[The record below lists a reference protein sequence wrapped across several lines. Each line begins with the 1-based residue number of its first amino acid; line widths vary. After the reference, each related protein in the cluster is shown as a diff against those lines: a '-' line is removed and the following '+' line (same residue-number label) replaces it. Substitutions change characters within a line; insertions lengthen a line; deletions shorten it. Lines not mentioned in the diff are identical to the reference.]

1 MDKKTETLDS
11 ALRQSI
17 SAKIVNL
24 MQKLNLSI
32 EEAALNAGLEYS
44 NFYYVMKGKNTPR
57 LDTLLKIA
65 RSLNVPPEYF
75 FKDIKVRNNRRR
87 DNLLQKNTLLNKII
101 KEAGKLE
108 KSAQTFFL
116 KVLKTYNSRQN

>member
-11 ALRQSI
+11 VLRQSI
-17 SAKIVNL
+17 SAKIVDL
-24 MQKLNLSI
+24 MQALNLSI

-75 FKDIKVRNNRRR
+75 FKDIQVRNNRRR

-116 KVLKTYNSRQN
+116 KVLKIYNHR

>member
-1 MDKKTETLDS
+1 MDKKNETLDC
-11 ALRQSI
+11 ALRRSI

-24 MQKLNLSI
+24 LQTLNLSI

-75 FKDIKVRNNRRR
+75 FKDVKVRTNSRR
-87 DNLLQKNTLLNKII
+87 DSLLQKNTLLNKII
-101 KEAGKLE
+101 KETNKLE
-108 KSAQTFFL
+108 KPAQTFFL
-116 KVLKTYNSRQN
+116 KVLKIYNGR

>member
-1 MDKKTETLDS
+1 MNKKTESLDC
-11 ALRQSI
+11 ALRRSI

-24 MQKLNLSI
+24 MQTLNLSI

-44 NFYYVMKGKNTPR
+44 NFYYIMKGKNTPR

-65 RSLNVPPEYF
+65 QSLNVPPEYF

-87 DNLLQKNTLLNKII
+87 DNLLQKHTLLNKII
-101 KEAGKLE
+101 KETTKLE

-116 KVLKTYNSRQN
+116 KVLKTYNNK